1 MKARSVRIAIS
12 FMLLLGSSSLAQLPK
27 APPNPGPDERYKADI
42 LLIVA
47 HPDDDNV
54 VAGYLARAIFDEHK
68 RVAAVFC
75 AVGDGGANWVGNEG
89 GAALGQMRI
98 LETRRALEFFGVTNV
113 WFLGGHDTPGQDV
126 LWALENWNHGR
137 ALDEIVRLVRL
148 TRPEVI
154 LSWLPAY
161 SAGENHTDHQA
172 ASVLATEAFDM
183 AGDPTVFSEQVA
195 MSRDPHSIMNMTEGL
210 SPWQPKKIYYYSD
223 SFEGFGRLFPVAE
236 GAIPPFRKNFLTGN
250 GPEYSGADISPS
262 RHVSYGHLAAEA
274 LGFYLTQYANK
285 GPEAIA
291 KGNLA
296 GFERKVTLIF
306 GKSVMQ
312 SSVTGDV
319 FEGIAPGAVPFVRA
333 PGYQPQTREGLSLE
347 LGEPWSFYQ
356 EFWKAHGIEHLA
368 QLLPVPEV
376 AIGFGSALH
385 VPLFIHNATGN
396 PEEVS
401 VTVSLPNG
409 WTEETG
415 SARYSVGAQDACPV
429 QAVLNAPASGKLGW
443 QEITWNAEAGGR
455 QIGSIK
461 LRVLVGIGG
470 GLPQ

>member
-1 MKARSVRIAIS
+1 M
-12 FMLLLGSSSLAQLPK
+12 
-27 APPNPGPDERYKADI
+27 
-42 LLIVA
+42 
-47 HPDDDNV
+47 
-54 VAGYLARAIFDEHK
+54 
-68 RVAAVFC
+68 
-75 AVGDGGANWVGNEG
+75 
-89 GAALGQMRI
+89 
-98 LETRRALEFFGVTNV
+98 
-113 WFLGGHDTPGQDV
+113 
-126 LWALENWNHGR
+126 
-137 ALDEIVRLVRL
+137 
-148 TRPEVI
+148 
-154 LSWLPAY
+154 
-161 SAGENHTDHQA
+161 
-172 ASVLATEAFDM
+172 
-183 AGDPTVFSEQVA
+183 
-195 MSRDPHSIMNMTEGL
+195 
-210 SPWQPKKIYYYSD
+210 
-223 SFEGFGRLFPVAE
+223 FPVAE

-443 QEITWNAEAGGR
+443 QEITWNA
-455 QIGSIK
+455 
-461 LRVLVGIGG
+461 GG
-470 GLPQ
+470 GWTADRKH